1 MASKIN
7 YIRNKYNQIIGYVRD
22 DGDKLTG
29 WHYKKGI
36 VGFYMKK
43 SNLTLDGKSRI
54 YAYGDA
60 VASLVYMAENS

>member
-1 MASKIN
+1 MSKIN
-7 YIRNKYNQIIGYVRD
+7 YVKDKRNLIIGYIRD
-22 DGDKLTG
+22 DGDKLTA

-43 SNLTLDGKSRI
+43 TNLTLGSKSRI

>member
-1 MASKIN
+1 MLKIN
-7 YIRNKYNQIIGYVRD
+7 YVKDKRNLIIGYIRD
-22 DGDKLTG
+22 DGDKLTA

-43 SNLTLDGKSRI
+43 TGLTLDSKSRI

>member
-1 MASKIN
+1 MSKIN
-7 YIRNKYNQIIGYVRD
+7 YVRDKRNLIIGYIRD
-22 DGDKLTG
+22 DGDKLTA

-43 SNLTLDGKSRI
+43 TNLTLDSKSRI

-60 VASLVYMAENS
+60 VVSLVYMAENS